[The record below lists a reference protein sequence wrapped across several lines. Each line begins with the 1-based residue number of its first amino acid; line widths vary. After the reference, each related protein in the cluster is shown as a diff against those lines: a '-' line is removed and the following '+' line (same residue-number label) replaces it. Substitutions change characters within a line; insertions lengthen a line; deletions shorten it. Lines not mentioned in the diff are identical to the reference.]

1 VPNSG
6 VLRRQLTPLKPL
18 VRRIETAEALD
29 PVGQAVGQAVGKAV
43 RENLSGGVKHA
54 LSGTWLGHALHRCSP
69 MSSSGRS

>member
-1 VPNSG
+1 
-6 VLRRQLTPLKPL
+6 LTPLKPL

-29 PVGQAVGQAVGKAV
+29 PVGQAVGKAV